1 VSLVSLSQC
10 SSRICIVLSSSLTGF
25 VDYARETEPDAFVLD
40 LFFNAHPI
48 GGDSKQKPK
57 ATNALV
63 PTSIAYAGGCVD
75 FRVDMGNEVRLST
88 LHRVLAEPSSLV
100 YFSSHDSKR
109 EFHQTLHGHLWGRCV

>member
-1 VSLVSLSQC
+1 MLLPSALL
-10 SSRICIVLSSSLTGF
+10 CIVPKFTDG
-25 VDYARETEPDAFVLD
+25 VIDYARETEPDAFVLD
-40 LFFNAHPI
+40 VFFNAHPI

-75 FRVDMGNEVRLST
+75 FRVDMGSEVRLS
-88 LHRVLAEPSSLV
+88 LPHRVLAEPSSPV

-109 EFHQTLHGHLWGRCV
+109 EFHKTLHGHLWRRCV